1 MHFYLNFHLRFE
13 NNAHPQRNDHFAWSC
28 WTINQLLYQQLCTHT
43 ILDVT
48 SKSQILREKA
58 NINACAKL
66 CKGRLSPLGPVSCSW
81 LSGHSSELWNSF
93 SVKVSHTHTRTK
105 YVDMPASDT
114 FYESNEWDVVFEWGM
129 TTNPWMFLNELP
141 SCPWHY
147 IVHLKLPSSIT
158 LVLVQKNGEDTKL
171 RQTVHGNWI

>member
-13 NNAHPQRNDHFAWSC
+13 NNARQQRNDHFAWSC

-93 SVKVSHTHTRTK
+93 SVKVSHTHTHTRSMLICQRVIHFMK
-105 YVDMPASDT
+105 VM
-114 FYESNEWDVVFEWGM
+114 NEMLYLNGEWQQI
-129 TTNPWMFLNELP
+129 PECFWMSYRHVP
-141 SCPWHY
+141 D
-147 IVHLKLPSSIT
+147 IT
-158 LVLVQKNGEDTKL
+158 LF
-171 RQTVHGNWI
+171 I